1 MSRMYF
7 VKKETIY
14 RCYFIARCYNI
25 ITSKLFYR
33 HEEVVIVLRLPW
45 LYGHWVH
52 IVAQTICLIH
62 PETHETTYQYVGEAI
77 SWSAKWLA
85 VLIFCCIVNLKT
97 SYMLN
102 NRFRIVTPREILC
115 FVVIVKFSLLKRVD

>member
-25 ITSKLFYR
+25 IISKLFYR

-45 LYGHWVH
+45 LYGH
-52 IVAQTICLIH
+52 
-62 PETHETTYQYVGEAI
+62 
-77 SWSAKWLA
+77 
-85 VLIFCCIVNLKT
+85 
-97 SYMLN
+97 
-102 NRFRIVTPREILC
+102 
-115 FVVIVKFSLLKRVD
+115 